1 MKRGIPFNIES
12 KKIITI
18 HNGEYYVTRDPKLV
32 IYTLLGSCI
41 AVCLYDQA
49 SGIGGMNHF
58 MLPEGIQGQFV
69 SYGNYGLNSLET
81 MMNHLISE
89 GAVYQ
94 NMKAKIFGGSNMVDF
109 HNHGNDVAHSN
120 IQFTLKYLE
129 SKRIPIMAKELGGRF
144 GRRIYYVLE
153 DHSVY
158 VGRLLKEEKNSN
170 VSDFQ

>member
-1 MKRGIPFNIES
+1 MKRGIPFDLDS

-18 HNGEYYVTRDPKLV
+18 HSGEYYVTKDPDVV
-32 IYTLLGSCI
+32 IFTLLGSCI
-41 AVCLYDQA
+41 AVCLYDQVT
-49 SGIGGMNHF
+49 GIGGMNHF
-58 MLPEGIQGQFV
+58 MLPESVEGQFA
-69 SYGNYGLNSLET
+69 GFGHFGLQSLEI

-94 NMKAKIFGGSNMVDF
+94 NMKAKIFGGSNMLDI
-109 HNHGNDVAHSN
+109 HNRGNDVALSN

-158 VGRLLKEEKNSN
+158 VQRFMKEEKNSN
-170 VSDFQ
+170 ASDY